1 MRETLH
7 LFFKLKM
14 IATSQVALSV
24 KKHDLSMLTTMPNI
38 MATKRKHRKRQVT
51 CLKVSENSSVLSD
64 IANSG
69 LMDGEITARQ
79 KSCRY
84 RYSNLVYR

>member
-14 IATSQVALSV
+14 IATSQVAVSV
-24 KKHDLSMLTTMPNI
+24 KKHDLSMLTNMLNI

-51 CLKVSENSSVLSD
+51 YLKVSENSSVLPD
-64 IANSG
+64 ITNSG
-69 LMDGEITARQ
+69 LMDGEIIARQ

>member
-1 MRETLH
+1 
-7 LFFKLKM
+7 M

-38 MATKRKHRKRQVT
+38 MATNRKHRKRQVT

-64 IANSG
+64 ITNSG